1 MEGAPN
7 DQSNRNPHPCLLP
20 SPCHRQPRHCRRQKR
35 KRRPAGRQFWR
46 DYAKCTSG
54 TGNLG
59 TRWKRAAKNRHRNR
73 LHQSRPPSFR
83 YGSDYFIADDLLN
96 QCIGSALA
104 SVDSGVPYIGLYGA
118 CSTMAEG
125 LALGAAL
132 IDGGSAHQLLTAAS
146 SQFCSAERQYRFPL
160 TYGGQRPP
168 TAQWTATAAGAAI
181 LSDTG
186 PSIRITHAVFG

>member
-1 MEGAPN
+1 
-7 DQSNRNPHPCLLP
+7 
-20 SPCHRQPRHCRRQKR
+20 
-35 KRRPAGRQFWR
+35 
-46 DYAKCTSG
+46 
-54 TGNLG
+54 
-59 TRWKRAAKNRHRNR
+59 
-73 LHQSRPPSFR
+73 
-83 YGSDYFIADDLLN
+83 
-96 QCIGSALA
+96 
-104 SVDSGVPYIGLYGA
+104 
-118 CSTMAEG
+118 MAEG

-146 SQFCSAERQYRFPL
+146 SHVCSAERQYRFPL